1 MPRKS
6 ELLGIT
12 LSAALVAS
20 AMAVAST
27 LLPEPDGAPVDGA
40 VAAAAEPSL
49 RPTRA
54 GEPSAATTPAPEA
67 PSETSS
73 ASPALADAARGIQ
86 AQLAGLVAAAQV
98 VVDQDLASTGIEDQ
112 AAERRAKK
120 EKPSNKRKLKLVK
133 TITGGG
139 LSPKSIVADQ
149 NGQIF
154 TMNMMYNHNVTVF
167 DRRYKRKKVI
177 DDTINLAKFG
187 YEQYQ
192 AKAQGS
198 PVEAAVSPDGS
209 RLYVSNYTMYG
220 PGFRHQ
226 GFDLCT
232 PRDKIDRGFVYV
244 INTKS
249 LRKIDAIQVGE
260 VPKYLAV
267 TPDGR
272 YMLVGNWCSWDISV
286 VDIKRNKEIRR
297 IDAGV
302 APRGMAFSPNGKTAY
317 VTLVGEHR
325 LLVIDMK
332 TFKVKRTISGL
343 GKRPRHL
350 VMSPDGRYLYVTIQ
364 GEDKPGRA
372 DGRILKYD
380 TRRRKV
386 VARSQALVEPRTT
399 VMADDGK
406 SLYVV
411 DYHPGTIVKLNARN
425 LRTLDSKYLGY
436 HPIGVTYDND
446 TNKVWVAGYG
456 GSVWVLKDK

>member
-1 MPRKS
+1 MF
-6 ELLGIT
+6 
-12 LSAALVAS
+12 LSAAVLVF
-20 AMAVAST
+20 AVAIVPN
-27 LLPEPDGAPVDGA
+27 LLPESDGAPANGA
-40 VAAAAEPSL
+40 VAVAAEPTSAPL
-49 RPTRA
+49 TAAEHSTRA
-54 GEPSAATTPAPEA
+54 SEPAADVST
-67 PSETSS
+67 
-73 ASPALADAARGIQ
+73 ASLALADAAREIQ
-86 AQLAGLVAAAQV
+86 AQIAALIVAAQAV
-98 VVDQDLASTGIEDQ
+98 VEQDPPNASIHAGVPKVK
-112 AAERRAKK
+112 R

-154 TMNMMYNHNVTVF
+154 TMNMMYNHNITVF
-167 DRRYKRKKVI
+167 NKAYKRKKVI

-187 YEQYQ
+187 YKQYS
-192 AKAQGS
+192 AKARGA

-209 RLYVSNYTMYG
+209 RIYVSNYTMYG
-220 PGFRHQ
+220 PEFPNQ

-232 PRDKIDRGFVYV
+232 PRDRIDRGFVYV

-249 LRKIDAIQVGE
+249 LRKVDAIQVGE
-260 VPKYLAV
+260 VPKYLAI

-286 VDIKRNKEIRR
+286 VDLRKNKEIHR

-302 APRGMAFSPNGKTAY
+302 APRGIAYSPNGKTAY

-325 LLVIDMK
+325 ILVIDMQ
-332 TFKVKRTISGL
+332 TFKVKRSINGL

-350 VMSPDGRYLYVTIQ
+350 VMSPGGRYLYITVQ

-380 TRRRKV
+380 TRKRKV
-386 VARSQALVEPRTT
+386 VARSQPLVEPRTT

-411 DYHPGTIVKLNARN
+411 DYHPGTIVKLNAKN

-446 TNKVWVAGYG
+446 SNKVWVAGYG